1 MQRVSKIVAALVA
14 GLAIFALVT
23 PSVAQRAEDQM
34 SGARAQALRQCNAQ
48 AGKMSQYTWGDHQI
62 DSYRACMAQHGQ
74 QE

>member
-23 PSVAQRAEDQM
+23 PGVAQRAEGM
-34 SGARAQALRQCNAQ
+34 SSERAQALRQCNAQ